1 MVCFFCLLFCSCPF
15 FSRVFLCFSR
25 VVFFCLVFFF
35 CSVFLLLCF
44 SAAVCSALSVSF
56 RGGGLSVVDNQSSYI
71 LQEKTDRWQE
81 MVGAG
86 QRRRVEGRREEEE
99 EEGRGGSN
107 KDRDE
112 SRREGK
118 KEVDGGL

>member
-1 MVCFFCLLFCSCPF
+1 M
-15 FSRVFLCFSR
+15 
-25 VVFFCLVFFF
+25 
-35 CSVFLLLCF
+35 
-44 SAAVCSALSVSF
+44 
-56 RGGGLSVVDNQSSYI
+56 VDNQSSYI

-118 KEVDGGL
+118 KEVDGVYNKR